1 MSFSG
6 RSIASTNGS
15 TRLAS
20 IDIPVCWPLINRYVY
35 EQLPPRVL
43 EKLQELN
50 PVTAKR
56 ISKTQH
62 DRHFADT
69 ANSHLDKQVTSNTR

>member
-43 EKLQELN
+43 EKLQELES
-50 PVTAKR
+50 R
-56 ISKTQH
+56 HCKTDIEDPTRPAFCRYCQ
-62 DRHFADT
+62 FAFG
-69 ANSHLDKQVTSNTR
+69 